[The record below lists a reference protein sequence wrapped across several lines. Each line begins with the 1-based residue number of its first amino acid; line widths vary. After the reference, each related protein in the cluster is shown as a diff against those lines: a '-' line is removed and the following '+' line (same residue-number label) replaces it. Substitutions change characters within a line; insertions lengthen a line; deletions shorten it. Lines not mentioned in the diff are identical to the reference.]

1 MSFDPR
7 KLARPEI
14 VAIEPYRSAAV
25 EEASRAGY
33 VRLDANENP
42 YPPLIEEDWI
52 ADVNRY
58 GAQQPPAL
66 IRRLADLYDCAPEGI
81 VAGRGADELIDLL
94 IRVFCAPGRDS
105 VIICPPCFSYYETA
119 ARQNGVGVE
128 KAPLIDAV
136 RLDGAA
142 IRAAVQK
149 TRAKIVFLCTPNNPT
164 GAPLPHADILDL
176 ARALDDALIVV
187 DEAYVEFGARPSLS
201 RALAAHPNLV
211 VLRTLSKAYG
221 LAGAR
226 LGASLSSPEIAGLLK
241 KLLAPYPIPSP
252 VAALAM
258 KALDP
263 IRMPIIR
270 RRIEEIRAAREA
282 LARDLASSPDVERIY
297 PSEANFLL
305 IRVRNAAETMARLRA
320 AGLLARDRSSEIENC
335 IRISIGAPEENDVL
349 RAAYGLAGEAPRPR
363 RRAAIVRETKETRLV
378 AEIDLDRASPVEI
391 DTGLPFFDHML
402 EQIARH
408 GGLSLILSGRGDI
421 EVEAHHLI
429 EDSMLTIGAALREA
443 LGDRRGLARFGF
455 VAPMDEA
462 EAAVSIDLSG
472 RPFAKFEGDLPP
484 GEING
489 FPIEMTPHAFRSLA
503 DALGAAIHIRVT
515 GENAHHMVEICFK
528 ALGRALRQAI
538 CVGVDQEIPSTKGR
552 IS

>member
-1 MSFDPR
+1 MSFDPE
-7 KLARPEI
+7 KFARPEI
-14 VAIEPYRSAAV
+14 VALAPYRSAAV
-25 EEASRAGY
+25 EAAAREAY

-42 YPPLIEEDWI
+42 YPPLLEEDWL
-52 ADVNRY
+52 ADTNRY

-66 IRRLADLYDCAPEGI
+66 LRRLADLYACAPERI
-81 VAGRGADELIDLL
+81 VAARGADELIDLL
-94 IRVFCAPGRDS
+94 IRVFCTPGRDS
-105 VIICPPCFSYYETA
+105 VVICPPCFSYYETA

-128 KAPLIDAV
+128 KAPLIDAL
-136 RLDGAA
+136 RLDAPA
-142 IRAAVQK
+142 VCRAVK
-149 TRAKIVFLCTPNNPT
+149 NGGAKILFLCTPNNPT
-164 GAPLPHADILDL
+164 GAPLAAEDILSIT
-176 ARALDDALIVV
+176 RALADTLIVV
-187 DEAYVEFGARPSLS
+187 DEAYVEFGAAPSLVA
-201 RALAAHPNLV
+201 ALGAHPNLV

-226 LGASLSSPEIAGLLK
+226 LGASLSSPEVAALLR

-270 RRIEEIRAAREA
+270 QRINGIRAARDA
-282 LARDLASSPDVERIY
+282 LARDLAAARDVERVF

-305 IRVRNAAETMARLRA
+305 LRVRSAAETMARLRA
-320 AGLLARDRSSEIENC
+320 AGVLARDRSGEIENS
-335 IRISIGAPEENDVL
+335 IRITIGAPEENDIL
-349 RAAYGLAGEAPRPR
+349 RAAFGLGEAAPPPR
-363 RRAAIVRETKETRLV
+363 RRAAICRETKETRLV
-378 AEIDLDRASPVEI
+378 AEIDLDRRMPIEI

-408 GGLSLILSGRGDI
+408 GGFSLIFSGHGDI

-429 EDSMLTIGAALREA
+429 EDSMLTIGAALRQA
-443 LGDRRGLARFGF
+443 LGDRRGVARFGF

-472 RPFAKFEGDLPP
+472 RPFAKFEGGLPA

-503 DALGAAIHIRVT
+503 DALGATIHIRVS
-515 GENAHHMVEICFK
+515 GDNAHHMVEICFK
-528 ALGRALRQAI
+528 AVGRALRQAI
-538 CVGVDQEIPSTKGR
+538 ALGADRDIPSTKGR
-552 IS
+552 IA